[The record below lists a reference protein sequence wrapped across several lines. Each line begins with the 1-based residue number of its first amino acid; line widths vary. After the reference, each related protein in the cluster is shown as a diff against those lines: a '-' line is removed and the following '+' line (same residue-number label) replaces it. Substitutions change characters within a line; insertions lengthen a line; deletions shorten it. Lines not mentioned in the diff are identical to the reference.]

1 MDRHVKSSSYQA
13 RTQSILDRNLTGII
27 IPAGG
32 PRLVT
37 NLLVTLK
44 VRRGGGEGERC
55 PAQRQAAFCS
65 ALTLDL
71 SASRLPIG
79 IAALPARLPPACLPP
94 RCCGSIT
101 RAPCQ

>member
-44 VRRGGGEGERC
+44 VRRVGGGRGS
-55 PAQRQAAFCS
+55 AAPH
-65 ALTLDL
+65 
-71 SASRLPIG
+71 RGKLPF
-79 IAALPARLPPACLPP
+79 AP
-94 RCCGSIT
+94 R
-101 RAPCQ
+101 